1 MFYSVFVLMLCFVD
15 PVWHC
20 GYLVSEAGAGYIVL
34 YNSGPADPGYVMPL
48 QSV

>member
-1 MFYSVFVLMLCFVD
+1 MFYPVFVLMLCFV

-20 GYLVSEAGAGYIVL
+20 GYLVAEAGAGYIVL
-34 YNSGPADPGYVMPL
+34 YNSGPADPAMPL